1 MRLVTGL
8 AHLNENGPG
17 PGRRFRIIGFHIQE
31 SDRFYNGPMS
41 TFAQPAVKAAVR
53 QRVERLTPVT
63 PRQWGRMTPHQMV
76 CHLTDAYRMSS
87 GERRPKAVDNF
98 ISRSIVRLVALH
110 TPLAWP
116 KGVKTIPEADQE
128 QGGTRPLE
136 WDRDVAELLRSI
148 DAFRPL
154 EGHPHPM
161 FGPLTEQEWDV
172 WGFRHADHHLR
183 QFGL

>member
-8 AHLNENGPG
+8 ADLNDNGPG

-53 QRVERLTPVT
+53 QRVERLTPLT

>member
-8 AHLNENGPG
+8 ADLNENGPG